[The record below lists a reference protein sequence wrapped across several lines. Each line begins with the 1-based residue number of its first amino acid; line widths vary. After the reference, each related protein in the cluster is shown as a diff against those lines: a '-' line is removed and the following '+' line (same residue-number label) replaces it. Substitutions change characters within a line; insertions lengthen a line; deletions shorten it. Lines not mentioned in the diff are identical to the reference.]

1 MLCHSHLRSELARKT
16 RTAALRPAQTAA
28 AALEYLARHPSPP
41 LARQTP
47 CQSRGLG
54 ENSLFVE
61 FSLLCLSRACLGKLI
76 VPILKVV
83 KQTGPLPAPAAAP
96 PPPNSTLA
104 HCVKACSKLTII
116 SALLRKT
123 PFFFEFSI
131 CLSRACLGN
140 MIIFSTNGP
149 KEAFLTCQQQQRR
162 QRPSLSRAL
171 HEVDPQCC
179 CHQRPPTA
187 ARSSL
192 QNHLRFNFSCVC
204 PEPDLT
210 NDRF

>member
-1 MLCHSHLRSELARKT
+1 VLCHSHLRSELARKT

-41 LARQTP
+41 LARQTRR
-47 CQSRGLG
+47 QSRGLG

-96 PPPNSTLA
+96 PPNATLA

-149 KEAFLTCQQQQRR
+149 KEAFLTCQQQRRR
-162 QRPSLSRAL
+162 QRTSLSRAL
-171 HEVDPQCC
+171 HEVDRQCC

-187 ARSSL
+187 ARSNLQKMSL
-192 QNHLRFNFSCVC
+192 FKLFLCLS
-204 PEPDLT
+204 
-210 NDRF
+210 